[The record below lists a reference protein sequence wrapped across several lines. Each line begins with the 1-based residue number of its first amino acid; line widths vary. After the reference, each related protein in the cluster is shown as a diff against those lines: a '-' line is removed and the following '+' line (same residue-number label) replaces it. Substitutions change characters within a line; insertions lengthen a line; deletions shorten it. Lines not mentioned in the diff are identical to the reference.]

1 MNKNGFFQRAL
12 LCAALVVP
20 ITCAAQDI
28 QQIDLK
34 QAVNTALKNS
44 REVALAQV
52 RYNVAEKTV
61 STNRSAFQ
69 PNLYTGSGAA
79 YSYGFPMT
87 VSGQAPSI
95 VNLSYVQTVF
105 NPLQT
110 AQTRAAEERREVQRL
125 ELERTRNTV
134 ALQTSSAYLELG
146 KVRHSLEL
154 MRNQRQ
160 SNTRIL
166 SFTRQRQ
173 GEGLELP
180 IEVTRAELEAA
191 RTEQRIVQLE
201 SRESTLQQQLSLLL
215 GIPAGSRIVPTTE
228 SIPTD
233 DTRRERDL
241 IDRAFENSLE
251 LRQGDYEKRA
261 REHLLAGQIGS
272 KWPSIDIVGEYG
284 LFGKFNNFDDYFLRF
299 QRNNFTVGIQARI
312 PLISS
317 QRSANIA
324 LARSE
329 LSVSEMELRLKRQ
342 NLELDVSRQYQKVRE
357 LEAAREVG
365 RLELKLAQEN
375 LQVIQ
380 ANFQEGRANL
390 RDVERA
396 RLDEND
402 KWVAFLDNDY
412 ERQRAELDLL
422 NLTGDLNR
430 VFQ

>member
-12 LCAALVVP
+12 LCAAIAFP
-20 ITCAAQDI
+20 IKVSAQDV

-34 QAVNTALKNS
+34 QAVAAALKNS

-61 STNRSAFQ
+61 STNRAAFQ

-95 VNLSYVQTVF
+95 VNLSYIQSVF

-110 AQTRAAEERREVQRL
+110 AQTRAAEERKEVQRL

-134 ALQTSSAYLELG
+134 ALQTSSSYLELG

-173 GEGLELP
+173 SEGLELP
-180 IEVTRAELEAA
+180 IEVTRAERDAA
-191 RTEQRIVQLE
+191 LTEQRIVQLE
-201 SRESTLQQQLSLLL
+201 GREMTLQQQLAALL
-215 GIPAGSRIVPTTE
+215 GIPPGSRIEPTTE

-233 DTRRERDL
+233 ATHRERDL
-241 IDRAFENSLE
+241 VDRAVENSLE

-261 REHLLAGQIGS
+261 RQHLLAGQIGS
-272 KWPSIDIVGEYG
+272 KWPTIDLVGEYG
-284 LFGKFNNFDDYFLRF
+284 LFAKFNNFQDFFQKF

-312 PLISS
+312 PLVSS

-324 LARSE
+324 LASSE
-329 LSVSEMELRLKRQ
+329 LSLSEMELRLKRQ
-342 NLELDVSRQYQKVRE
+342 NLELDVTRQYQKVRE
-357 LEAAREVG
+357 LEAAREVA
-365 RLELKLAQEN
+365 RLELKLSQEN

-430 VFQ
+430 VLQ